1 MKEMDLLEFIL
12 MELYMIQLIEL
23 QKLIIII
30 LQIMKLNKKMK
41 NQFQKVLIVI
51 FQNIILFTF
60 K

>member
-23 QKLIIII
+23 QKLIINI
-30 LQIMKLNKKMK
+30 LQIMKLKKEMK

-51 FQNIILFTF
+51 FQNIILFIF